1 MSTYRMLVASDGSPA
16 AQRALVFAAAA
27 ARARGD
33 ARLHVIAVLAAVSDD
48 VRQLIP
54 AEEIDRVLAAE
65 AKEMRESVDAVL
77 GPGGGAVVFE
87 ASAGRPAERIVE
99 RARELAVDEI
109 VMGTRGRGPVAGL
122 LLGSVAARVVQLAH
136 CPVTLVR

>member
-16 AQRALVFAAAA
+16 ALRALVFAAAA

-33 ARLHVIAVLAAVSDD
+33 APLHVIAVLAAVSEE

-65 AKEMRESVDAVL
+65 TREMREAVEAAL
-77 GPGGGAVVFE
+77 GPGARAVVFE
-87 ASAGRPAERIVE
+87 ASPGRAAERIVE